1 MVWCDIVDTFSYLGF
16 FLMIRRP
23 PRSTRTDTLFP
34 YTTLFRSPAR
44 KIDHAQFPLSSPV
57 LGVGSYCDLFSLKST
72 FLRMTRSYLNSG
84 RFLKSIALGRVAR
97 PEPALQPFH
106 PLVRGAVRSE
116 EHTSELQS
124 LMRISYA
131 VFCLKQKNQNNN
143 TYQYTS

>member
-44 KIDHAQFPLSSPV
+44 KIEHAQFPLSSPV

-106 PLVRGAVRSE
+106 PLVRGAVGEIGRA
-116 EHTSELQS
+116 HVCTPVTNAHL
-124 LMRISYA
+124 
-131 VFCLKQKNQNNN
+131 VCCLLLEKTKRKH
-143 TYQYTS
+143 